1 MVPGTGAETT
11 ASSTG
16 SYGSLPGK
24 YAASGA
30 YAGHGE
36 NATGLG
42 LSFLE
47 SFLLGLVF
55 S

>member
-42 LSFLE
+42 L
-47 SFLLGLVF
+47 LGV